1 MYITCAIDVH
11 ELLTIYNN
19 QFFVVVVVAD
29 ITSGQ
34 SR

>member
-1 MYITCAIDVH
+1 MYITRAIDVH

-19 QFFVVVVVAD
+19 QFFVVVVAD